1 MGQFHLIYC
10 IRDPGA
16 RRILLPSYPS
26 LAALPFAT
34 TQPTTVTDF
43 LSSYTEDLK
52 AGLYEI
58 KKLYKSK
65 ARIEVIDIYGEF
77 NHIIANPAK
86 YGLDPAEIKTA
97 CLQGAYNEAPRS
109 LCDDPDR
116 HLWFDAYHPT
126 RIGHKIVAGVFKSV
140 LEAL

>member
-1 MGQFHLIYC
+1 MLTFIS
-10 IRDPGA
+10 GA
-16 RRILLPSYPS
+16 RTILLPSYPS

-34 TQPTTVTDF
+34 TQTAVYQEF

-52 AGLYEI
+52 AGLYKI

-65 ARIEVIDIYGEF
+65 VRIEVIDVYGKF
-77 NHIIANPAK
+77 NQVIANPSK
-86 YGLDPAEIKTA
+86 YGLDPAEIKSA
-97 CLQGAYNEAPRS
+97 CLKGAYDEAPRS

-126 RIGHKIVAGVFKSV
+126 RVGHRIVAGVFSSV
-140 LEAL
+140 LQKL